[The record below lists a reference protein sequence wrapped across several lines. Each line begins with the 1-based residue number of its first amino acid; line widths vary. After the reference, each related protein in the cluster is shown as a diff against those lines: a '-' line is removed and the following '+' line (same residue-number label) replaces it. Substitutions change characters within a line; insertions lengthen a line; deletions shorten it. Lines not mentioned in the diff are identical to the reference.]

1 MEGVGRTQNFSHAPI
16 EIMSVSEHP
25 SGCLDIKARCSGQ
38 VRPGDR
44 DSGVMVEWQS

>member
-1 MEGVGRTQNFSHAPI
+1 MEGVGITQNFSHAPI
-16 EIMSVSEHP
+16 EIMSGHP
-25 SGCLDIKARCSGQ
+25 SGCLDIKAWCSGQ